1 MSAFWNQF
9 GVRNRMTQASVRTRA
24 MQVPTFLRMLIRRLS
39 FTHRLS
45 IESPRRVRKAPLSAA
60 GRGQALAPQVTG
72 GAEPAPV
79 EPRYGTDNQSDEYEA
94 WDGEA
99 EVASDAWDQGDC
111 NDCPADEELQRER
124 SATTDEDDAQAQ
136 RQLPPGG
143 HRASGSQT
151 NSPSSAMDVEP
162 ARRPLGWN
170 GKPKGR
176 QLFRPDEVRLATHVR
191 LLILDRWR
199 RSGLPA
205 GTSLHWWDCRSTP
218 FIFGRN
224 GLSRKGRLVWPNSR
238 GAPRPA
244 ASCRKCLGAQS

>member
-1 MSAFWNQF
+1 MH
-9 GVRNRMTQASVRTRA
+9 
-24 MQVPTFLRMLIRRLS
+24 VPTFRRILIRRLS
-39 FTHRLS
+39 LVHRLS
-45 IESPRRVRKAPLSAA
+45 IENPRRLRKAPLSAA

-79 EPRYGTDNQSDEYEA
+79 EPWYGTDNESAEYEA

-99 EVASDAWDQGDC
+99 DVASDAWDQGDC

-124 SATTDEDDAQAQ
+124 SATTDEDDAPAQ

-143 HRASGSQT
+143 HRSSGSQT

-162 ARRPLGWN
+162 ARRTLGWN

-176 QLFRPDEVRLATHVR
+176 QLFRPDEVRLATPRATVDSR
-191 LLILDRWR
+191 QVAAN
-199 RSGLPA
+199 GLRA

-218 FIFGRN
+218 FIFGGN
-224 GLSRKGRLVWPNSR
+224 GLSRRGRLVWPNSR

-244 ASCRKCLGAQS
+244 ASCRKCLGTQS